1 MKRFV
6 IAVYVENKFGVLTR
20 VTGMFMRK
28 GFNIDSLSVGETD
41 NPEFSRI
48 TIVLSGDEH
57 DCLQVINQLNK
68 LYNVK
73 TVKLIDDN
81 NKLERELMLIKIDN
95 TPANRAEIMAM
106 TEIFRAKIVDYSKE
120 ALCVEVTG
128 EPSKINAFIE
138 IARPL
143 GIIEICRTGIVSL
156 ERGANIIEK

>member
-81 NKLERELMLIKIDN
+81 NKLILDSPDLTI
-95 TPANRAEIMAM
+95 
-106 TEIFRAKIVDYSKE
+106 
-120 ALCVEVTG
+120 
-128 EPSKINAFIE
+128 
-138 IARPL
+138 PL
-143 GIIEICRTGIVSL
+143 KTGIPSVY
-156 ERGANIIEK
+156 GFKTIEECID